1 MSDEQTLLA
10 VIAAIYLADC
20 LFWIPRNG
28 LGFTRWLGKFWN
40 IRVPSTIVGNDRGAL
55 GFANPLPPLG
65 LATRAAGWTIS
76 ISERGVFSY
85 ASAAFNPG
93 GRAPQKAIFYEWS
106 KIESVQR
113 EEKEIWMNGKLF
125 AKAVTEYSARW
136 MAAEVSRLQKCAGKK
151 RAAEIE
157 KTIAA
162 SCDPVEVT
170 RRVKEFQMQSWAL
183 KYLSNWLFVFLF
195 GACPILV
202 WRLGM
207 VGAIWP
213 MVIGIYLQTIV
224 IALVFS
230 KVHRKLY
237 ASDSGQIFKPF
248 LTMLLAAPSAIRAHD
263 ILGRPLLE
271 SFHPVAVAKALCR
284 SQDFESFASA
294 PIRDLLFPRMPVV
307 PPDSPEAAIAV
318 EKDFRE
324 MVLKSLKRKLAFD
337 ETEFLKAPEKT
348 ETVHTAYC
356 PRCLQQ
362 FTEAATSCPDCGG
375 RPLVKF

>member
-1 MSDEQTLLA
+1 
-10 VIAAIYLADC
+10 
-20 LFWIPRNG
+20 
-28 LGFTRWLGKFWN
+28 
-40 IRVPSTIVGNDRGAL
+40 
-55 GFANPLPPLG
+55 
-65 LATRAAGWTIS
+65 
-76 ISERGVFSY
+76 
-85 ASAAFNPG
+85 
-93 GRAPQKAIFYEWS
+93 
-106 KIESVQR
+106 VQR

-136 MAAEVSRLQKCAGKK
+136 MAAEVSRLQKCAEKK